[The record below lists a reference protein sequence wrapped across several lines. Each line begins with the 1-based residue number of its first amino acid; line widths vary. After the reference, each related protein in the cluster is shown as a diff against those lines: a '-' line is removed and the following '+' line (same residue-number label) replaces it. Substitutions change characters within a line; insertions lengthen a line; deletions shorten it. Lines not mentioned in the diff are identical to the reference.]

1 MNGLGLSAISRYDVS
16 YEVPYPLIVVQAL
29 HRPDRKHFMA
39 EPGKLPE
46 DQVTQQFTA
55 PAKGISSS
63 AATPRV
69 FDEPTLAAQK
79 SMLQQR
85 SSSNDTRSNE
95 PLSGG
100 SGKIFGDYK
109 IEAEIARGG
118 MGVVYRARQISLNRP
133 VAIKMI
139 LSGNLAGEEDVK
151 RFYVEAEAAA
161 GLEHPNIVPIYEIGQ
176 VDGQHFFSMG
186 YVDGGSL
193 DRLISENT
201 LPVRTAVQLMI
212 HVSEAIQ
219 FAHDH
224 GIIHRDLK
232 PANILLARASAA
244 RQGSSTTLDA
254 KNSAKGGRA
263 SHSGSNYSTD
273 LDWIPKVSDFG
284 LAKQLN
290 AASELTG
297 TGQILGTP
305 SYMPPEQAE
314 GDNAAVGAL
323 SDVYS
328 LGAILYR
335 TLTGRPPFQSSSPM
349 ETILQLLHQ
358 DPVSPRQLNSS
369 IPIELETICLKCLQK
384 VPAKRYSSA
393 RELAEDLQRWM
404 QGDPIL
410 ARPISAFSKAVR
422 WTRKHP
428 AICGSVL
435 VVIASIAAIVGVL
448 AKSNQS
454 LAFERDIAIKA
465 QKEADSQRATAESRL
480 KRAIES
486 IDGTLARVGT
496 KRWAMD
502 PTLQDERRAILENS
516 IQFYSGL
523 IADSSDTEEVRYQ
536 AVRGYEQV
544 AGAKFL
550 LNDTQGSEEAC
561 ARGLALCEKLC
572 QDHPENES
580 YAAKLASLLSLS
592 GTVVALGGKTKEGF
606 DQMLRAV
613 NASRT
618 LSDKF
623 PNVKSYQIQAVEAMS
638 NYAYFVLSSQG
649 EARESG
655 RALLPEILNR
665 ANALD
670 SSPDASPLQRVVA
683 SFALSVGGAY
693 ALSNSS
699 IDGAKNYFERARQ
712 IVNTIED
719 VSQLDARHADS
730 YFHVR
735 AIASLNLGVC
745 YMNEGPKSMEK
756 AVSIISD
763 GLEPMESLVRIHPDT
778 FVYKMQLM
786 QGLRAK
792 STGLKSLGRVD
803 EAKELDIQIAK
814 LTEEL
819 VRENPEQPWVQA
831 IRSVEQSVVLVERC
845 RKGEVPKEEL
855 DAEVASLMQKVAPN
869 NRNAVLYN
877 LVCAYAQASK
887 SASDT
892 DKDDY
897 IEKVRKLLEDL
908 KKMGAFKDARQRDHI
923 QVDEDL
929 TPIRDQIDWEKLLSL

>member
-1 MNGLGLSAISRYDVS
+1 
-16 YEVPYPLIVVQAL
+16 
-29 HRPDRKHFMA
+29 MA
-39 EPGKLPE
+39 DPGKLPE

-55 PAKGISSS
+55 SAKGNSNN

-69 FDEPTLAAQK
+69 FDEATLAAQE
-79 SMLQQR
+79 SLPQQR
-85 SSSNDTRSNE
+85 AKSIGAFANESLSS
-95 PLSGG
+95 GI
-100 SGKIFGDYK
+100 GKIFGDYK

-133 VAIKMI
+133 VAVKMI

-254 KNSAKGGRA
+254 KNSSKGGRG
-263 SHSGSNYSTD
+263 SHSGTSYSTD

-290 AASELTG
+290 SASELTG

-384 VPAKRYSSA
+384 DPAKRYTSA

-410 ARPISAFSKAVR
+410 ARPISAVSKAVR

-435 VVIASIAAIVGVL
+435 
-448 AKSNQS
+448 
-454 LAFERDIAIKA
+454 
-465 QKEADSQRATAESRL
+465 
-480 KRAIES
+480 
-486 IDGTLARVGT
+486 
-496 KRWAMD
+496 
-502 PTLQDERRAILENS
+502 
-516 IQFYSGL
+516 
-523 IADSSDTEEVRYQ
+523 
-536 AVRGYEQV
+536 
-544 AGAKFL
+544 
-550 LNDTQGSEEAC
+550 C
-561 ARGLALCEKLC
+561 
-572 QDHPENES
+572 
-580 YAAKLASLLSLS
+580 
-592 GTVVALGGKTKEGF
+592 
-606 DQMLRAV
+606 
-613 NASRT
+613 
-618 LSDKF
+618 
-623 PNVKSYQIQAVEAMS
+623 
-638 NYAYFVLSSQG
+638 
-649 EARESG
+649 
-655 RALLPEILNR
+655 
-665 ANALD
+665 
-670 SSPDASPLQRVVA
+670 
-683 SFALSVGGAY
+683 
-693 ALSNSS
+693 
-699 IDGAKNYFERARQ
+699 
-712 IVNTIED
+712 
-719 VSQLDARHADS
+719 
-730 YFHVR
+730 
-735 AIASLNLGVC
+735 
-745 YMNEGPKSMEK
+745 
-756 AVSIISD
+756 
-763 GLEPMESLVRIHPDT
+763 
-778 FVYKMQLM
+778 
-786 QGLRAK
+786 
-792 STGLKSLGRVD
+792 
-803 EAKELDIQIAK
+803 
-814 LTEEL
+814 
-819 VRENPEQPWVQA
+819 
-831 IRSVEQSVVLVERC
+831 
-845 RKGEVPKEEL
+845 
-855 DAEVASLMQKVAPN
+855 
-869 NRNAVLYN
+869 
-877 LVCAYAQASK
+877 
-887 SASDT
+887 
-892 DKDDY
+892 
-897 IEKVRKLLEDL
+897 
-908 KKMGAFKDARQRDHI
+908 
-923 QVDEDL
+923 
-929 TPIRDQIDWEKLLSL
+929 

>member
-1 MNGLGLSAISRYDVS
+1 
-16 YEVPYPLIVVQAL
+16 
-29 HRPDRKHFMA
+29 MA

-46 DQVTQQFTA
+46 DQVTQQFTT
-55 PAKGISSS
+55 PSKVNSNN
-63 AATPRV
+63 AATPRA
-69 FDEPTLAAQK
+69 FDEATLAAHE
-79 SMLQQR
+79 SLPQQR
-85 SSSNDTRSNE
+85 TRSDVARSE
-95 PLSGG
+95 VLPSS

-118 MGVVYRARQISLNRP
+118 MGVVYRARQISLNRL

-254 KNSAKGGRA
+254 KNSSKGGRG
-263 SHSGSNYSTD
+263 SNSGTNYSTD

-290 AASELTG
+290 SASELTG

-369 IPIELETICLKCLQK
+369 VPLELETVCLKCLQK
-384 VPAKRYSSA
+384 DPAKRYSSA

-410 ARPISAFSKAVR
+410 ARPISAVSKAVR

-465 QKEADSQRATAESRL
+465 QKDADSQRTTAESRL

-486 IDGTLARVGT
+486 IDKTMARVGT
-496 KRWAMD
+496 KRWSMD
-502 PTLQDERRAILENS
+502 PTLQDERRAILENA

-550 LNDTQGSEEAC
+550 LNDIQGAEEAC
-561 ARGLALCEKLC
+561 TRGLELCEKLC
-572 QDHPENES
+572 LDHPEKES

-606 DQMLRAV
+606 DQMLRAIES
-613 NASRT
+613 SRT

-623 PNVKSYQIQAVEAMS
+623 PDVKSYQIQALEAIS

-649 EARESG
+649 ESRESG
-655 RALLPEILNR
+655 RALLPEILKR
-665 ANALD
+665 AKAMD
-670 SSPDASPLQRVVA
+670 SSPDSSPLQRVVA
-683 SFALSVGGAY
+683 AFAFSVGGAY
-693 ALSNSS
+693 ALTDSA
-699 IDGAKNYFERARQ
+699 IVDAKNYFENAIN
-712 IVNTIED
+712 IVKTIDD
-719 VSQLDARHADS
+719 VSKLDGRHADS

-745 YMNEGPKSMEK
+745 YMNEGPNSMEK
-756 AVSIISD
+756 AVATIND
-763 GLEPMESLVRIHPDT
+763 GLEPMQTLVRIHPDT
-778 FVYKMQLM
+778 FVYKMQLL

-792 STGLKSLGRVD
+792 STGLKSLSRAD
-803 EAKELDIQIAK
+803 EADAVDFQIAK

-819 VRENPEQPWVQA
+819 VRENPDQPWVQA
-831 IRSVEQSVVLVERC
+831 IRSVEQSFVLVERC

-855 DAEVASLMQKVAPN
+855 DSEVASLMQKVAPN
-869 NRNAVLYN
+869 NRTVVIYN
-877 LVCAYAQASK
+877 LVCAYAQASN
-887 SASDT
+887 SASDA
-892 DKDDY
+892 DKIEY
-897 IEKVRKLLEDL
+897 IEKARKLLEDL
-908 KKMGAFKDARQRDHI
+908 KQMGAFQDARQRDHI

-929 TPIRDQIDWEKLLSL
+929 APIRDKIDWEKLLSS

>member
-1 MNGLGLSAISRYDVS
+1 
-16 YEVPYPLIVVQAL
+16 
-29 HRPDRKHFMA
+29 MA

-55 PAKGISSS
+55 PSKVNSNN

-69 FDEPTLAAQK
+69 FDEPTLAAQESLPREK
-79 SMLQQR
+79 K
-85 SSSNDTRSNE
+85 SSNEARSNDVI
-95 PLSGG
+95 SSG

-244 RQGSSTTLDA
+244 RQGSTTTLDA
-254 KNSAKGGRA
+254 KNSSKGGRG
-263 SHSGSNYSTD
+263 SHSGTIYSTD
-273 LDWIPKVSDFG
+273 LDWVPKVSDFG

-290 AASELTG
+290 SASELTG

-369 IPIELETICLKCLQK
+369 IPIELETVCLKCLQK
-384 VPAKRYSSA
+384 DPAKRYSSA

-410 ARPISAFSKAVR
+410 ARPISAVSKAVR

-454 LAFERDIAIKA
+454 LAIERDIAIKA
-465 QKEADSQRATAESRL
+465 QKDADSQRTTAESRL

-486 IDGTLARVGT
+486 IDSTLARVGT

-550 LNDTQGSEEAC
+550 LNDIQGSEEAC
-561 ARGLALCEKLC
+561 TRGLELCEKLC
-572 QDHPENES
+572 QDHPEKES

-606 DQMLRAV
+606 EQMQRSV

-623 PNVKSYQIQAVEAMS
+623 PDVKSYQIQALEAMS

-649 EARESG
+649 ESRESG

-665 ANALD
+665 AKAMD
-670 SSPDASPLQRVVA
+670 SSADASPLQRVVA
-683 SFALSVGGAY
+683 AFALSVGGAY
-693 ALSNSS
+693 ALTDSATV
-699 IDGAKNYFERARQ
+699 DAKKYFEDAIQ
-712 IVNTIED
+712 IVKTIDD
-719 VSQLDARHADS
+719 VSKLDSRHTDS

-735 AIASLNLGVC
+735 AIASLNLGIC
-745 YMNEGPKSMEK
+745 YMNEGPNSMEK
-756 AVSIISD
+756 AVSILSD
-763 GLEPMESLVRIHPDT
+763 GLEPMETLVRIHPDT
-778 FVYKMQLM
+778 FVYKMQLL

-792 STGLKSLGRVD
+792 STGLKSLGRAD
-803 EAKELDIQIAK
+803 EANSVDLQIAK
-814 LTEEL
+814 LTEDL

-845 RKGEVPKEEL
+845 RKGEVPSVEL
-855 DAEVASLMQKVAPN
+855 NSEVASLMQKVAPN
-869 NRNAVLYN
+869 NRNVVLYN

-887 SASDT
+887 SANDA
-892 DKDDY
+892 DRIEY
-897 IEKVRKLLEDL
+897 IEKVQKLLEDL
-908 KKMGAFKDARQRDHI
+908 KQMGAFQDARQRDHI

-929 TPIRDQIDWEKLLSL
+929 APIRDKIDWEKLLSL